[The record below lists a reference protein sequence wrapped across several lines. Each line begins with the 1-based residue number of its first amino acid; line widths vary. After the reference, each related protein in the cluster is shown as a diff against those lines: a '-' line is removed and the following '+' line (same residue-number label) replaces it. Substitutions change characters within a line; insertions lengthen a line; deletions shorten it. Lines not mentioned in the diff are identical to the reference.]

1 MLNKQNLKYMWPAN
15 YPGLLLLCLIFSF
28 AGSAA
33 LLSFYINNPAKVFLG
48 FAAGFIAIIYNLKI
62 FGIQL
67 RSIKGLKAFTI
78 ALVTIIPSIFIP
90 IAEENIWSKIDPI
103 GLALF
108 SFAQFSFITAL
119 CIGADIRDIQED
131 KEDKVKS
138 FPVVAGIQISKKF
151 IYLLLLIQA
160 SLFIILYEISFLNFK
175 QLELFLLVCLLSMLI
190 TNQLNSN
197 KSYSYFIFVID
208 GLIMAQ
214 STGIYLLSL

>member
-1 MLNKQNLKYMWPAN
+1 MWPGN
-15 YPGLLLLCLIFSF
+15 FPGILLLSLIIGF

-33 LLSFYINNPAKVFLG
+33 LLSFYIDNPVKVFLG
-48 FAAGFIAIIYNLKI
+48 LVAGFIAIIYNLKI

-103 GLALF
+103 ELALF
-108 SFAQFSFITAL
+108 SFAEFFFITAL

-131 KEDKVKS
+131 KEDKIKS
-138 FPVVAGIQISKKF
+138 FPVAAGIQISKKI

-160 SLFIILYEISFLNFK
+160 TFFIVLYEISFLNFK

-190 TNQLNSN
+190 TNQLNSK
-197 KSYSYFIFVID
+197 KSYYYFIFVID
-208 GLIMAQ
+208 GLIITQ